1 MQTFL
6 RIDVNL
12 FMTIVCAII
21 YFSSRRMSESG
32 LIHNRL
38 FRGLIISVLL
48 LLIVESLTWVF
59 DGSTS
64 KTAFLIDYF
73 VTMLL
78 YLLTPIP
85 SFLWELYVKLQLFH
99 DPKSV
104 KGDLIAF
111 GSLIAVCFLLTFIT
125 PFSNLMFYFDASGV
139 YHRGMLYPVLAVTA
153 FLPIFVSSFCVLI
166 NRQRLAKR
174 YTRLLFV
181 VPIVVTVAAF
191 MQIVFYGLSLVWS
204 SISLALLFA
213 YVNIQNDQVYLDH
226 LTGVFNRRQMD
237 IYLSDRIRAA
247 QEGRSF
253 SCVLLDID
261 HFKTVN
267 DKLGHVAGDEALK
280 DASNILKSSIRK
292 GDFLARYGGDEFL
305 IVTDINDEQ
314 SLQALIN
321 RINENS
327 HEFNQSMQRPYL
339 ISFSAGE
346 AIYDPQ
352 SKWTKDQLIMRVDGR
367 MYQNKSGSGQA
378 VAATSEQAEQE

>member
-1 MQTFL
+1 
-6 RIDVNL
+6 
-12 FMTIVCAII
+12 
-21 YFSSRRMSESG
+21 MSESG

-38 FRGLIISVLL
+38 FRWVTLTVLL

-59 DGSTS
+59 DGSTTKS
-64 KTAFLIDYF
+64 ALLIDYF
-73 VTMLL
+73 ITTCL

-111 GSLIAVCFLLTFIT
+111 GTLIAVCFLLTIT
-125 PFSNLMFYFDASGV
+125 TPLTNLMFYFDASGV
-139 YHRGMLYPVLAVTA
+139 YHRGVLYPVLAAAA
-153 FLPIFVSSFCVLI
+153 FLPIIVSFLCILI
-166 NRQRLAKR
+166 NRKRLEKK
-174 YTRLLFV
+174 YVRLLFV
-181 VPIVVTVAAF
+181 VPIVVALAAF

-237 IYLSDRIRAA
+237 IYLSDRIRMA
-247 QEGRSF
+247 QEGRGF

-261 HFKTVN
+261 HFKMVN

-305 IVTDINDEQ
+305 IVTDIKDEQ
-314 SLQALIN
+314 SLQSLVN

-327 HEFNQSMQRPYL
+327 NEFNQSMQRPYL
-339 ISFSAGE
+339 ISFSAGK
-346 AIYDPQ
+346 AVYDAQ
-352 SKWTKDQLIMRVDGR
+352 SKWTKDQLITRVDGL
-367 MYQNKSGSGQA
+367 MYQNKSASGQL
-378 VAATSEQAEQE
+378 VDLTSEQV